1 MNIMKETIMKKRFR
15 VALLTLA
22 VVGLLAGVV
31 AISSNVTAGVG
42 AAAKDSVPVFDFQDH
57 GVAVMNPQNRG
68 TSDLVRTVDGIS
80 MNIDTTDLPVG
91 ANSVWWV
98 IFNDPSKCSDGEC
111 GENDVLPPPGNVAA
125 GVSVLWAGSGAIV
138 GPDRMAHFSS
148 SLGLGEDSAPGEL
161 LWGPALTNPMGAE
174 VHLIVR
180 YHGPAAWEDPVALT
194 GQLSTFGGSC
204 DDFACYDAQAAIHK
218 P

>member
-1 MNIMKETIMKKRFR
+1 MKKSFR
-15 VALLTLA
+15 LALMTLA

-31 AISSNVTAGVG
+31 AISSNVFAGVS
-42 AAAKDSVPVFDFQDH
+42 AAAKDTVPVFDFTDH

-80 MNIDTTDLPVG
+80 MNIDTSDLPIG

-111 GENDVLPPPGNVAA
+111 GENDVLPPPGNVSA
-125 GVSVLWAGSGAIV
+125 GVSVFWAGTGAIV

-148 SLGLGEDSAPGEL
+148 NLGLGEESAPGEF
-161 LWGPALTNPMGAE
+161 LWGPGLTNPLGAE

-180 YHGPAAWEDPVALT
+180 YHGPAQWEDPVALT
-194 GQLSTFGGSC
+194 EQISTFGGSC
-204 DDFACYDAQAAIHK
+204 DIFACYDVQAAIHK

>member
-1 MNIMKETIMKKRFR
+1 MI
-15 VALLTLA
+15 TLA
-22 VVGLLAGVV
+22 LVGLLAGGA
-31 AISSNVTAGVG
+31 AIYGNVSAGVS
-42 AAAKDSVPVFDFQDH
+42 AATKDNVPVFDFTDH
-57 GVAVMNPQNRG
+57 GVMVMNPQNRG

-80 MNIDTTDLPVG
+80 MNIDTTDLPVRG
-91 ANSVWWV
+91 NSVWWV

-125 GVSVLWAGSGAIV
+125 GVSVLWAGTGAVV

-148 SLGLGEDSAPGEL
+148 SLGVGVESAPGEL

-180 YHGPAAWEDPVALT
+180 YHGPALWDDSVALT
-194 GQLSTFGGSC
+194 GQLSTFGESC
-204 DDFACYDAQAAIHK
+204 DVFACYDVQAAIHL
-218 P
+218 PPAGSMTP